1 MRLMHTS
8 HTHADFSRLASLA
21 AMLMC
26 AFVACTLAGGQSAP
40 QGDAPRAHDD
50 THTAQISAIV
60 GHEMPHDAIDDGH
73 LGSVSLVDLSPLD
86 PTDGPCESIVDD
98 EACYR
103 RCGCEWCGPGRG
115 HGCHSIPPASAANA
129 TGPCADGKSGRR
141 DAFWSCHREA
151 VAWIAGG
158 IVGAMA
164 MAFFVGVALCWCHR
178 KRVATRCCT
187 GCCGVGDRSRRRAC
201 INNDDGAGGDVW
213 LGGYVSMPRY
223 VNP

>member
-1 MRLMHTS
+1 MRLVLPPQARSVSGRM
-8 HTHADFSRLASLA
+8 ASLA
-21 AMLMC
+21 AALVCM
-26 AFVACTLAGGQSAP
+26 FVACASVGGQSVLRGGALRAR
-40 QGDAPRAHDD
+40 GDPRTTDVP
-50 THTAQISAIV
+50 TVI
-60 GHEMPHDAIDDGH
+60 GPDASYGDGSRSGNAF
-73 LGSVSLVDLSPLD
+73 LLDLSPLD

-115 HGCHSIPPASAANA
+115 HGCHSIPPASSGNV
-129 TGPCADGKSGRR
+129 TGPCADGKPGRR

-151 VAWIAGG
+151 VAWVAGG

-178 KRVATRCCT
+178 KKVAARCCA
-187 GCCGVGDRSRRRAC
+187 GCCGRSSRLRRRGC
-201 INNDDGAGGDVW
+201 INNNDDGDVW